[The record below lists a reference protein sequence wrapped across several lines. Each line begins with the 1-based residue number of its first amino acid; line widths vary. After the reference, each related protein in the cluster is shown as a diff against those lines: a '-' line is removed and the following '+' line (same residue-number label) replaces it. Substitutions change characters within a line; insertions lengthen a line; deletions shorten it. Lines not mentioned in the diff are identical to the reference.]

1 MKSKIINMADKIK
14 DADDLMLESM
24 FRSEPIAD
32 NGFSDRV
39 VRRIR
44 RKVWIRR
51 VTLPVAAA
59 IGVSIAAKP
68 FAGLVTSVFG
78 LLGALQIDV
87 SLPAGALP
95 PMHFMVLGVIVVL
108 GGIVGLRAATD

>member
-1 MKSKIINMADKIK
+1 MADKIK

-32 NGFSDRV
+32 DGFSNRV
-39 VRRIR
+39 VRRVR
-44 RKVWIRR
+44 RKIWIRR

-68 FAGLVTSVFG
+68 FAALVTSVFG
-78 LLGALQIDV
+78 LLGALQVDV
-87 SLPAGALP
+87 PLPGVALP
-95 PMHFMVLGVIVVL
+95 PLHFIVSGAIILLGAF
-108 GGIVGLRAATD
+108 VGLRAATE

>member
-1 MKSKIINMADKIK
+1 MADKIK

-39 VRRIR
+39 MRRVRR
-44 RKVWIRR
+44 KLWIRR

-78 LLGALQIDV
+78 LLGALQIDIA
-87 SLPAGALP
+87 LPAGAVP
-95 PMHFMVLGVIVVL
+95 PLHFIISGAIILLGAIIGV
-108 GGIVGLRAATD
+108 RAAAE